1 MQTLTVGA
9 SSLEVAQQ
17 LCIALS
23 DFQPEVIGSKE
34 EGYGARVSLAGGDQH
49 IVAVL
54 NAIVAHVAARND
66 GPARVDFGGR
76 KYTLH
81 PESAA

>member
-1 MQTLTVGA
+1 VQTLTVGA

-23 DFQPEVIGSKE
+23 DFQPELIGSQE
-34 EGYGARVSLAGGDQH
+34 DGYGARVSLAGGDEH

-54 NAIVAHVAARND
+54 DAIVGHVTARND
-66 GPARVDFGGR
+66 GPARIDFGGH
-76 KYTLH
+76 KYTVH
-81 PESAA
+81 PE